1 MCTAITRR
9 LAGLARETRRLRA
22 RQPVSRDDPRSARS
36 FYRGFVIRSPARGLA
51 RFLWKERSSADGG
64 RGSSRHAQCSVAVSI
79 ITGGPA
85 RTSWFRGTRRRTL
98 QPAPRERLIN
108 LSDYLPARSILR
120 RLDTPTIFIPI
131 NHSTA
136 PTAFGRVVLAADDGT
151 VNPLDV

>member
-64 RGSSRHAQCSVAVSI
+64 PQTRIVS
-79 ITGGPA
+79 A
-85 RTSWFRGTRRRTL
+85 RTMLGRGVDNNRRARQD
-98 QPAPRERLIN
+98 QPVPRNAAEDAPA
-108 LSDYLPARSILR
+108 SPA
-120 RLDTPTIFIPI
+120 
-131 NHSTA
+131 
-136 PTAFGRVVLAADDGT
+136 GT
-151 VNPLDV
+151 TN